1 MAFPTNQ
8 SVTFAGQQN
17 NANDNRK
24 LFLDIFAGEVLTE
37 FHNKNIMMDKHR
49 VRTISSG
56 KSASFPMIGTA
67 GAKYHTPGELIQA
80 DQIAH
85 SERKVTVDDLLIS
98 PIFIPNI
105 QEAMRHYEVRSTYS
119 SECAYALAA
128 VADRN
133 ILRTALK
140 SAFITNATQAAAA
153 GLVPVTGE
161 TFTTNVALGAA
172 DDENKGDKIVAS
184 VFAAVEQMQ
193 TKNVTGEMALFLRP
207 AQYYALFNTTDTSK
221 LFYMNK
227 DVGGAGSY
235 ATAQIPMIAGV
246 PVYLTNNLPS
256 SDQQQT
262 TVAGATVN
270 NLSDGDPSPLADTA
284 VGSGRDGAYAGDYSD
299 VVGLLMNKDAVATV
313 KLMDLGLESEY
324 QIDRQGT
331 LMVAKYAMG
340 HNILRPAGAIAITK
354 FVAAG

>member
-17 NANDNRK
+17 NAGDNRK

-49 VRTISSG
+49 VRSISSG

-67 GAKYHTPGELIQA
+67 SAKYHTPGTLIEA
-80 DQIAH
+80 DQFAH

-98 PIFIPNI
+98 PVFIPNI
-105 QEAMRHYEVRSTYS
+105 QEAMRHFEVRSTYS
-119 SECAYALAA
+119 SECAFALAS

-140 SAFITNATQAAAA
+140 AAYITDAAKATAA
-153 GLVPVTGE
+153 GLTPVTGE
-161 TFTTNVALGAA
+161 TFTDNVKLGAVG
-172 DDENKGDKIVAS
+172 DELKGDKIVAA
-184 VFAAVEQMQ
+184 VFKAVEEME
-193 TKNVTGEMALFLRP
+193 TKNVSGDLALFLRP

-227 DVGGAGSY
+227 DVGGTGSY

-256 SDQQQT
+256 ANESAALAQ
-262 TVAGATVN
+262 
-270 NLSDGDPSPLADTA
+270 GDPSPLADIA
-284 VGSGRDGAYAGDYSD
+284 LGSGRAGAYKGDFSK

-340 HNILRPAGAIAITK
+340 HNVLRPAGAISITCC
-354 FVAAG
+354 

>member
-8 SVTFAGQQN
+8 TVTFAGQQN
-17 NANDNRK
+17 NSGDSRK

-49 VRTISSG
+49 VRSISSG

-67 GAKYHTPGELIQA
+67 SASYHTPGELIKA
-80 DQIAH
+80 DQFAH

-98 PIFIPNI
+98 PVFIPNI

-119 SECAYALAA
+119 SECAYALAS

-140 SAFITNATQAAAA
+140 SAFITSSSKATTA
-153 GLVPVTGE
+153 GLTPVTGE
-161 TFTTNVALGAA
+161 TFTSNVTLGAA
-172 DDENKGDKIVAS
+172 GDEKLGDKIVAS
-184 VFAAVEQMQ
+184 VFKAVEEME
-193 TKNVTGEMALFLRP
+193 TKNVSGEMSLFLRP
-207 AQYYALFNTTDTSK
+207 EQYYALFNTTDTSK

-227 DVGGAGSY
+227 DVGGTGSY

-246 PVYLTNNLPS
+246 PVYMTNNLPS
-256 SDQQQT
+256 SNESST
-262 TVAGATVN
+262 LAE
-270 NLSDGDPSPLADTA
+270 GDPTALASTA
-284 VGSGRDGAYAGDYSD
+284 VGSGRDGAYKADFSK

-324 QIDRQGT
+324 QIERQGT

-340 HNILRPAGAIAITK
+340 HNVLRPAGAIALLK
-354 FVAAG
+354 A

>member
-8 SVTFAGQQN
+8 SVTFAGQEN
-17 NANDNRK
+17 NAGDNRK

-49 VRTISSG
+49 VRNISSG

-119 SECAYALAA
+119 SECAFALAS

-140 SAFITNATQAAAA
+140 SAFITSASAATSA
-153 GLVPVTGE
+153 GLTPVTGE
-161 TFTTNVALGAA
+161 TFTDNVTLGAA
-172 DDENKGDKIVAS
+172 GDELLGDKIVAS
-184 VFAAVEQMQ
+184 VFKAVEEME
-193 TKNVTGEMALFLRP
+193 TKNVSGEMSLFLRP

-227 DVGGAGSY
+227 DVGGTGSY

-246 PVYLTNNLPS
+246 PVFLTNNLPS
-256 SDQQQT
+256 ANEST
-262 TVAGATVN
+262 TLG
-270 NLSDGDPSPLADTA
+270 SGDPTALSDTA
-284 VGSGRDGAYAGDYSD
+284 VGSGRDGAYKGNYDK

-340 HNILRPAGAIAITK
+340 HNVLRPAGAIAIK
-354 FVAAG
+354 AA